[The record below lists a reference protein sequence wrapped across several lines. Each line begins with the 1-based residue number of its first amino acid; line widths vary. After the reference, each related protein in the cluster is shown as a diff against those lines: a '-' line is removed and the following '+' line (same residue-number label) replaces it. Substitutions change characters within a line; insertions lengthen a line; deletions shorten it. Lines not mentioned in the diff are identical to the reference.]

1 MQPQGNA
8 SFESSDIP
16 PLPFPNAPG
25 GTQQSWLGP
34 SQSLGNNQSCR
45 IFFEESL
52 TAGGNGTGQ
61 SRPFGMAPPNSQM
74 SQMVPPHS
82 QMAPNTHMPP
92 NNQMFGVDP
101 RGFQL
106 FYEDPATA
114 ARFQMAAQAQLNDW
128 CASSCAPERLSVR
141 PPPAAKSPAQPGA
154 KSCAQPA
161 NERRAIMPPPEPASH
176 RVLHLDYAVYIRS
189 VSNELTRAHSKRP
202 APASKDWKKSVP
214 KGDIIWKTG
223 MTGWTW
229 RSFKEALIQ
238 KLDESRH
245 HEHFGKHLTK
255 LDKDDDLKW
264 KCMVTHH
271 RVYGVKSHAYVTDE
285 DEFEEFAEA
294 VNLSPSSKC
303 TVKIVMEDPGALAK
317 KLQNEKC
324 EAEELALMYGDDDE
338 RLSLERSKTR
348 LAANPKADVQSEG
361 RAKIV
366 KKLTALITKT
376 AILLEAPGV
385 DYKHPP
391 ETEEFVSE
399 PIKLWTK
406 EERKAATLDA
416 RSGSRSPKSSNP
428 EIETST
434 RSKEA
439 KTPKETKKKTRAAQS
454 PEDEEPKRKYT
465 PARKLPCG
473 RWMAPRLIPQTG
485 ASKTPT
491 PETND
496 DSSDSDPESERLP
509 PVLEFDMDEGTREG
523 PASKKDRHQAGN
535 LEYPVE
541 VSDDELS
548 TTDSEPQRH
557 GPQGKQIQAYTSD
570 SSDVEVP
577 HAKAKLAVHRSPA
590 RKAARSPAGGGVHG
604 EFSRLSFDK
613 KRQTSPFPTR
623 KRPISRV
630 SSSLASVPPP
640 KDPLSPH
647 TTTGDASTSFSVPPS
662 AQPSAAPSSP
672 VDSSLASNELP
683 RPPLTKEG
691 RDLTLEG
698 FLAQCYF
705 PSNNYIAHGLLALN
719 CIGHWDFFRSS
730 SVKQLMGVRL
740 YPSLTPDVLMYQ
752 GQINPAGAN
761 LRFISNIHG
770 Q

>member
-1 MQPQGNA
+1 
-8 SFESSDIP
+8 
-16 PLPFPNAPG
+16 
-25 GTQQSWLGP
+25 
-34 SQSLGNNQSCR
+34 
-45 IFFEESL
+45 
-52 TAGGNGTGQ
+52 
-61 SRPFGMAPPNSQM
+61 
-74 SQMVPPHS
+74 
-82 QMAPNTHMPP
+82 MAPNTHMPP

-106 FYEDPATA
+106 FYKDPATA
-114 ARFQMAAQAQLNDW
+114 ARFQMAAQAQLNNW
-128 CASSCAPERLSVR
+128 CTSSCAPERLSVR
-141 PPPAAKSPAQPGA
+141 PPAAKSPAQPAA

-176 RVLHLDYAVYIRS
+176 RVLHLNYAVYIRS

-214 KGDIIWKTG
+214 KGDIIWKTE

-229 RSFKEALIQ
+229 HSFKEALIQ
-238 KLDESRH
+238 KLDKSCH

-255 LDKDDDLKW
+255 LNKDDDLKW

-271 RVYGVKSHAYVTDE
+271 WVYGVKSHAYVTDK
-285 DEFEEFAEA
+285 DEFEEFAKA

-324 EAEELALMYGDDDE
+324 KAEELALMYGDDDE

-376 AILLEAPGV
+376 YDTTAEFLRIRDPKDPNRSIRLNRGPLWIWARAILLEAPGV

-416 RSGSRSPKSSNP
+416 RSGSQSPKSSNP

-454 PEDEEPKRKYT
+454 PKDEEPKQKYT
-465 PARKLPCG
+465 PACKLPCG

-485 ASKTPT
+485 ASKTPA

-523 PASKKDRHQAGN
+523 PASKKDLHQAGN
-535 LEYPVE
+535 PEYPVE
-541 VSDDELS
+541 VSDDKLS

-557 GPQGKQIQAYTSD
+557 GPQGKQIQAYTLD
-570 SSDVEVP
+570 SLDVEVP
-577 HAKAKLAVHRSPA
+577 HAKAKLAVHCSPA
-590 RKAARSPAGGGVHG
+590 RKAARSPAGGGNSG
-604 EFSRLSFDK
+604 
-613 KRQTSPFPTR
+613 
-623 KRPISRV
+623 
-630 SSSLASVPPP
+630 SLRY
-640 KDPLSPH
+640 
-647 TTTGDASTSFSVPPS
+647 TTLPYATG
-662 AQPSAAPSSP
+662 
-672 VDSSLASNELP
+672 
-683 RPPLTKEG
+683 PLTV
-691 RDLTLEG
+691 
-698 FLAQCYF
+698 
-705 PSNNYIAHGLLALN
+705 
-719 CIGHWDFFRSS
+719 
-730 SVKQLMGVRL
+730 SVA
-740 YPSLTPDVLMYQ
+740 D
-752 GQINPAGAN
+752 I
-761 LRFISNIHG
+761 F
-770 Q
+770 